1 MANSEI
7 RDLVFKVRLDSSEIG
22 AEVKKLQ
29 DQITKISATGGG
41 AGGKGATIGGVDANV
56 ITAYSN
62 LFDKLKSGSLTAIE
76 LTKEMLLLG
85 KQITETTEGF
95 KNLVGG
101 GAQGAITA
109 MGELRVASQG
119 LISDLDLMKAANQG
133 ALLGLDP
140 RTFDEMAASAVR
152 LGQAVGR
159 DAASSVESFVL
170 GLSRGSAAI
179 LDNIGVV
186 IDSAAAYQA
195 FAEKNNLLAK
205 ELSEG
210 EKKLAVQAVAL
221 EAARNKV
228 AQLGPAVENAS
239 TQYAKFT
246 VSLENSKAGFAS
258 IIANSQLLEN
268 FLRGSTISVN
278 LMGLALE
285 RMFGSSSTAE
295 AARLISDI
303 DLLNSKLATA
313 QRVAAGGTDK
323 GILTTVANATVGKL
337 LPKEQSED
345 EIRKE
350 IALKQ
355 EAYNQT
361 IASIKAEQKASEEL
375 IAQRQKE
382 TEARILKAGNEER
395 AAAKREA
402 AEKESIANSKAAAEA
417 LDQLIQKRDE
427 LAAKAAQ
434 EDDILGLKKALASG
448 DASGVELF
456 AGKLKDSAAEALRAS
471 LSATLSKSGEG
482 GRSAEIFAEI
492 LANEIKQKTATALST
507 NLSSIAEANKEFASK
522 QLDIALEDAFK
533 KGDFAGVAVL
543 QEKIHNATV
552 TEITA
557 VEAQRLIESSVG
569 VEKAMV
575 QANEL
580 ANAQAKVGDLERAR
594 ALKQAMD
601 EAFQSNVDFFS
612 DLLTP
617 MFEGQAANFEDI
629 FKDAVKRIA
638 IGFASQMAA
647 SIAQSLNLGGLGQL
661 GSAGGLGQAIAATVG
676 FKGGDTQTLTQL
688 IQGSSYGQAAYDYLV
703 GAASSGA
710 SVAGTSVANFGGNI
724 SQGIGHSGGV
734 TGTGTAAG
742 AGYSFSTIATGVGYG
757 AAAYGIYEGGTG
769 LYENLTDNK
778 KDPKGGLT
786 DGAVFGAAAGYAIT
800 VASAAYAGA
809 TIGSYVP
816 IIGTA
821 IGAALGAAVGYVIGS
836 TGGDIKKAVEREARE
851 KVLNNI
857 SENSPLGES
866 LTFGTVKGNQT
877 LDPKNFNI
885 DQSDP
890 NSAYAVALA
899 NPLAQLVS
907 QTDGKLSNDIAA
919 IFANATDEADN
930 YNEVLVNTLAL
941 MDGLDLTAQEAKQGL
956 SEAFLNGK
964 ISVESFGTDLQTLN
978 VLATESLIGP
988 NSILEALQII
998 AKNIDGEGEDS
1009 PKIALKGLELEF
1021 KALASAGYDSTEE
1034 IVGYFNS
1041 IGDPEIAAIFQKLG
1055 EIGVDS
1061 FDDIGNAIANNPDL
1075 VYALYNTILD
1085 LNTALGHVDPSG
1097 VEQVG
1102 AAAKGSTSGV
1112 AKLVTETKG
1121 LNKELDTAIR
1131 KQKELRGIGDSRSGG
1146 SDQSL
1151 NKQAP

>member
-29 DQITKISATGGG
+29 DQINKISATGGG
-41 AGGKGATIGGVDANV
+41 GSAGGKGTTIGGVDANV
-56 ITAYSN
+56 VTAYSN
-62 LFDKLKSGSLTAIE
+62 LFNQLKSGTVTAIE

-159 DAASSVESFVL
+159 DAASSVDSFVL

-179 LDNIGVV
+179 LDNIGIV
-186 IDSAAAYQA
+186 IDTSSAYQT
-195 FAEKNNLLAK
+195 FAEKNNLLVK

-210 EKKLAVQAVAL
+210 EKKLAIQAVAL

-228 AQLGPAVENAS
+228 AQLGPSVENAS

-246 VSLENSKAGFAS
+246 VALENSKAGFAS
-258 IIANSQLLEN
+258 VIANSQLLEN

-278 LMGLALE
+278 LVGLALE
-285 RMFGSSSTAE
+285 RMFGSSSRAE
-295 AARLISDI
+295 AARLLGDI
-303 DLLNSKLATA
+303 DLLSNKLENA
-313 QRVAAGGTDK
+313 QKIAAKGSEG

-337 LPKEQSED
+337 LPKEESPE
-345 EIRKE
+345 EIQK
-350 IALKQ
+350 ALDLKKQ
-355 EAYNQT
+355 AYDQIIVN
-361 IASIKAEQKASEEL
+361 AKAEQKANEEL

-382 TEARILKAGNEER
+382 TEARIRKAGDEER
-395 AAAKREA
+395 AAAKKEA

-434 EDDILGLKKALASG
+434 EDDLLGLKKALASG
-448 DASGVELF
+448 DAAGVELF

-482 GRSAEIFAEI
+482 GRSAEVFAEI
-492 LANEIKQKTATALST
+492 LANEIKQKTATALSS
-507 NLSSIAEANKEFASK
+507 NASAIDAANKEFASK

-543 QEKIHNATV
+543 QEKIHNAAV

-601 EAFQSNVDFFS
+601 EAFKSNVDFFS

-629 FKDAVKRIA
+629 FKDAVKRIV

-647 SIAQSLNLGGLGQL
+647 SLAQTLGLGNLGQL
-661 GSAGGLGQAIAATVG
+661 GSAGGLGQSLAASVSFG
-676 FKGGDTQTLTQL
+676 GGDTQTINQL
-688 IQGSSYGQAAYDYLV
+688 IQGSSYGQAAYQYLIGSA
-703 GAASSGA
+703 GANAATGA
-710 SVAGTSVANFGGNI
+710 TTAGT
-724 SQGIGHSGGV
+724 
-734 TGTGTAAG
+734 TTAG
-742 AGYSFSTIATGVGYG
+742 AGYFSGVTASGGVSSGTAAPVVTGATNATSIVVSAGILGAIVGGGILAYESFKGFEDSSKKAKDAAKAGAGTYLAGDPTGFSQLYFFTASALGL
-757 AAAYGIYEGGTG
+757 GG
-769 LYENLTDNK
+769 
-778 KDPKGGLT
+778 DPK
-786 DGAVFGAAAGYAIT
+786 
-800 VASAAYAGA
+800 
-809 TIGSYVP
+809 
-816 IIGTA
+816 
-821 IGAALGAAVGYVIGS
+821 LGQ
-836 TGGDIKKAVEREARE
+836 EREARGS
-851 KVLNNI
+851 VL
-857 SENSPLGES
+857 EELKKTGLGES
-866 LTFGTVKGNQT
+866 LSFQGVKGTQT
-877 LDPKNFNI
+877 LNGGNFNL
-885 DQSDP
+885 DQSGFGAD
-890 NSAYAVALA
+890 AAALA
-899 NPLAQLVS
+899 NPLAQFITS
-907 QTDGKLSNDIAA
+907 DDGKLSQDIAA
-919 IFANATDEADN
+919 IFANATKEADN

-941 MDGLDLTAQEAKQGL
+941 MDGLGVNADQVKQGL
-956 SEAFLNGK
+956 SEAFLDGS
-964 ISVESFGTDLQTLN
+964 ISVENFGTDLQSLS
-978 VLATESLIGP
+978 VLATESLVGP

-1009 PKIALKGLELEF
+1009 PRVALKGLELEF
-1021 KALASAGYDSTEE
+1021 KALAAAGYDSTEE

-1061 FDDIGNAIANNPDL
+1061 FDDIGNAIANSPDL

-1085 LNTALGHVDPSG
+1085 LNSALGHTDPSG

-1102 AAAKGSTSGV
+1102 AAAKGATSGV
-1112 AKLVTETKG
+1112 AKLVSEAKG

-1131 KQKELRGIGDSRSGG
+1131 KQKELRGLGDARSD
-1146 SDQSL
+1146 SSSQSL

>member
-29 DQITKISATGGG
+29 DQINKISATGGG
-41 AGGKGATIGGVDANV
+41 AGGKGTTIGGVDANV

-62 LFDKLKSGSLTAIE
+62 LFNQLKSGTVTAIE

-140 RTFDEMAASAVR
+140 RTFDEMAGAAVR

-159 DAASSVESFVL
+159 DAASSIDSFIL
-170 GLSRGSAAI
+170 GLSRGSALL
-179 LDNIGVV
+179 LDNLGIV
-186 IDSAAAYQA
+186 IDTSSAYQA

-210 EKKLAVQAVAL
+210 EKKLAIQAVAM

-228 AQLGPAVENAS
+228 SQLGPAIENAS
-239 TQYAKFT
+239 TQYAKFAIT
-246 VSLENSKAGFAS
+246 LENSKAGLAS
-258 IIANSQLLEN
+258 VIANSQLLEN
-268 FLRGSTISVN
+268 FLRGATIAATN
-278 LMGLALE
+278 TGIALDYL
-285 RMFGSSSTAE
+285 FGNSSTAK
-295 AARLISDI
+295 AARLVNEI
-303 DLLNSKLATA
+303 DALNKKIESSSNLRGFLSPGTTDQDKSALAA
-313 QRVAAGGTDK
+313 
-323 GILTTVANATVGKL
+323 
-337 LPKEQSED
+337 
-345 EIRKE
+345 
-350 IALKQ
+350 KQ
-355 EAYNQT
+355 EEYNK
-361 IASIKAEQKASEEL
+361 IIDSIKSEQKANEEL
-375 IAQRQKE
+375 IAKRQKE
-382 TEARILKAGNEER
+382 NEER
-395 AAAKREA
+395 IKAEGDRLRAEAKREA
-402 AEKESIANSKAAAEA
+402 AEKEAIANSKAAAEA

-434 EDDILGLKKALASG
+434 ENDLLGLKKALASG
-448 DASGVELF
+448 DAGGVELF
-456 AGKLKDSAAEALRAS
+456 AGKLRDSAAEALRAS

-482 GRSAEIFAEI
+482 GKSAEVFAEI
-492 LANEIKQKTATALST
+492 LANEIKQKTAAALSS
-507 NLSSIAEANKEFASK
+507 NASAIEQANKEFASK

-543 QEKIHNATV
+543 QEKIHNAAV

-557 VEAQRLIESSVG
+557 VEAKRLIESSVG
-569 VEKAMV
+569 VEQAMV

-601 EAFQSNVDFFS
+601 EAFKSNVDFFS

-629 FKDAVKRIA
+629 FKDAAKRIA

-647 SIAQSLNLGGLGQL
+647 SLAASLGLGNLGQL
-661 GSAGGLGQAIAATVG
+661 GSAGGLGQSLAASVG
-676 FKGGDTQTLTQL
+676 FGGGDTQTISQL
-688 IQGSSYGQAAYDYLV
+688 IQGSSYGQAAYEYLV
-703 GAASSGA
+703 GTASSGA
-710 SVAGTSVANFGGNI
+710 SIAGTSAANFGGNI
-724 SQGIGHSGGV
+724 SQGVGYSGGL
-734 TGTGTAAG
+734 TSAGTTAG
-742 AGYSFSTIATGVGYG
+742 AGYSFGTIATGVGYG

-821 IGAALGAAVGYVIGS
+821 IGAALGAAVGYVIGN

-851 KVLNNI
+851 KVLSNI

-885 DQSDP
+885 DQSNP

-907 QTDGKLSNDIAA
+907 QTDGKLSSDIAA

-956 SEAFLNGK
+956 SEAFLDGK
-964 ISVESFGTDLQTLN
+964 ISVESFGADLQTLN
-978 VLATESLIGP
+978 ILATESLIGP

-1021 KALASAGYDSTEE
+1021 KALAAAGYDSTEE

-1061 FDDIGNAIANNPDL
+1061 FDDIGNAIANSPDL

-1085 LNTALGHVDPSG
+1085 LNSALGHTDPSG

-1102 AAAKGSTSGV
+1102 AAAKGATSGV
-1112 AKLVTETKG
+1112 AKLVSEAKG

-1131 KQKELRGIGDSRSGG
+1131 KQKELRGLGDARSD
-1146 SDQSL
+1146 SSSQSL